1 MGRDETRQGLV
12 DVEKRKQREGGRE
25 GGRLVCA
32 GGGGRGRVR
41 VEISKEEMRIQKGGH
56 HSDSHL
62 FSFSPSHTC
71 MHARAHAHAPSVP
84 GPSQYFSCNKASVS
98 AA

>member
-1 MGRDETRQGLV
+1 MGRDETRLGLV
-12 DVEKRKQREGGRE
+12 DVEKRKRREGGRE
-25 GGRLVCA
+25 GCSRVLEEEGR
-32 GGGGRGRVR
+32 RGVR

-71 MHARAHAHAPSVP
+71 MHARAHAHAPPVP
-84 GPSQYFSCNKASVS
+84 GPSHYFSCNKASVS